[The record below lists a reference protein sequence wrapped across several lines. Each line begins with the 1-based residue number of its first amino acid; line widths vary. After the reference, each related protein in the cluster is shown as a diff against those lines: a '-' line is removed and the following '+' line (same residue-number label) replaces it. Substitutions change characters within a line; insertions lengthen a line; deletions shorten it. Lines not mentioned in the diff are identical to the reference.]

1 MKIFVN
7 GEEKIVSRMSVYEYL
22 QTIDRDPRPIAVEI
36 NRAILPKND
45 YRTTF
50 LAEGDR
56 MEIVWF
62 VGGG

>member
-7 GEEKIVSRMSVYEYL
+7 GEEKIVSRMSVYDYL
-22 QTIDRDPRPIAVEI
+22 QTIDCDPRPIAVEI
-36 NRAILPKND
+36 NKAILPKND